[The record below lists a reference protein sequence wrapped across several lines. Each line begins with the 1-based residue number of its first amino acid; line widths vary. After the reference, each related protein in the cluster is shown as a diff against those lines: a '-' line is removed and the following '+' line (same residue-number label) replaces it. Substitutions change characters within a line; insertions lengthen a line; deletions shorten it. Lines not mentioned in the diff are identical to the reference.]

1 MPSAPYLPDAMNAPT
16 DSSLLDSGMED
27 VPLTAASQ
35 AERAANML
43 KAARLLVVD
52 DSKMMRMGI
61 ARSLRQLGV
70 ELIEEAANG
79 REALD
84 RLREESF
91 DLMLLDVEMP
101 EMNGREVLA
110 AMQQSPQLRGFP
122 VIVISGGQD
131 IEDVVRCIELGAED
145 YLPKPFSQVLLK
157 ARLTSSI
164 EKKRLRD
171 LERMR
176 RQQLQEQH
184 EQLEREQDKTE
195 NLLLNILPR
204 SVSQR
209 LKGGEKRIADAHHEV
224 SVLFADLVGFTQLSH
239 GMSAEKL
246 VNMLDEIFSRFDWI
260 VGDAGVE
267 KIKTIG
273 DSYMLVGGVPEPRV
287 DHAVAVVEVGFAM
300 LDAMDSFNR
309 AHGTQLQI
317 RIGVNSGPVVAGVI
331 GMHKFTY
338 DLWGNTVNVA
348 SRMESTG
355 VPGRI
360 HVSPSTAL
368 HLQGRFE
375 LEARGAVS
383 VKGIGEVDTFFVQRQ
398 AASSAP

>member
-1 MPSAPYLPDAMNAPT
+1 LALNSEPANA
-16 DSSLLDSGMED
+16 LL
-27 VPLTAASQ
+27 AQ
-35 AERAANML
+35 ERVAQML
-43 KAARLLVVD
+43 QDARLLVVD

-79 REALD
+79 REALQ

-101 EMNGREVLA
+101 EMTGREVLA
-110 AMQQSPQLRGFP
+110 EMQKSVQLRGFP

-131 IEDVVRCIELGAED
+131 IDDVVRCIELGAED

-184 EQLEREQDKTE
+184 EQLEREQEKTE

-209 LKGGEKRIADAHHEV
+209 LKSGEKRIADAHQDV
-224 SVLFADLVGFTQLSH
+224 SVLFADLVGFTQMSH
-239 GMSAEKL
+239 GMSAERL

-260 VGDAGVE
+260 VGDAGIE

-273 DSYMLVGGVPEPRV
+273 DCYMMVSGVPEPRA
-287 DHAVAVVEVGFAM
+287 DHAVAVVDAGFAL

-360 HVSPSTAL
+360 HVSPSTAR
-368 HLQGRFE
+368 HLQEHFV
-375 LEARGAVS
+375 LEARGSVA
-383 VKGIGEVDTFFVQRQ
+383 VKGIGEVETFFVQGRT
-398 AASSAP
+398 SS